1 MRLRPAAPRHLH
13 PLRRRR
19 PRPLIKRT
27 KARTEEMYR
36 AEEKA
41 LRLHRKQTLQSAVG
55 EAADAG
61 VALNEAANETP
72 EVPSRDKFARF
83 GR

>member
-19 PRPLIKRT
+19 RRPRPLIKQT
-27 KARTEEMYR
+27 QARTEEMSMYR

-41 LRLHRKQTLQSAVG
+41 LRLHRKQTLQSCRARL
-55 EAADAG
+55 ARRLTQG
-61 VALNEAANETP
+61 V
-72 EVPSRDKFARF
+72 S
-83 GR
+83 

>member
-13 PLRRRR
+13 PLRRR

-41 LRLHRKQTLQSAVG
+41 LRLHRKQTLQSCRARL
-55 EAADAG
+55 ARRLTQG
-61 VALNEAANETP
+61 V
-72 EVPSRDKFARF
+72 S
-83 GR
+83 